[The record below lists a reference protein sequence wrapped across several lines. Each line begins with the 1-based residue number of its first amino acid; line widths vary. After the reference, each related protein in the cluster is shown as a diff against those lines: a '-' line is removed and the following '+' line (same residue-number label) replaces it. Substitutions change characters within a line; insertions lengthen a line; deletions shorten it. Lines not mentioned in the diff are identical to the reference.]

1 MSHPQL
7 STRSLDELIRTFED
21 GTLDPETF
29 SHADHLRVALFY
41 VATLPFEPARDRFR
55 STLLNFVKIHNI
67 SVYSETVTQ
76 FWMKKVFA
84 FWRQNH
90 ETMTA
95 QMLETELVRQLAN
108 SRVIQQH
115 FSPELLATERA
126 KTEWVEPD
134 REPLA

>member
-7 STRSLDELIRTFED
+7 STRSIDELVRTFED
-21 GTLDPETF
+21 GTLDPDTF

-41 VATLPFEPARDRFR
+41 VATLPFEQARDQFR

-76 FWMKKVFA
+76 FWMKKVFT
-84 FWRQNH
+84 FWHQNH
-90 ETMTA
+90 ETLTSSV
-95 QMLETELVRQLAN
+95 LEAELVRQLAH
-108 SRVIQQH
+108 SKAIQRH

-134 REPLA
+134 REPFA